1 MNDTAAQKSIFLIKM
16 EEDHRWFLRMSV
28 LFGVV
33 FTICLYENLS
43 GITFPLITAVLLL
56 LSCLFLRRTGIR
68 IRRDSLGYAG
78 GILLLGISTCMTDN
92 MFFHFFNI
100 VGIVLLFMMGMIHQ
114 MYEDK
119 EWGFTEYVE
128 KFFVMVGTWV
138 VSIVAPFTQSVNN
151 KEKTEKKSWKI
162 DKNVKA
168 AIAGILAALLFFLI
182 VFPLLFTSDKI
193 FQNMFVKAFQWLDP
207 WMLFREFDLWNLL
220 GILFTFLFGMFGL
233 YSFFAGLFRMNLGEK
248 KESGRGKINYVTGV
262 AFTGVLAAVYLLYA
276 GIQIVYL
283 FLRLD
288 TGLPDGMTYSQ
299 YAHEGFWQLLFVSII
314 NFTAVI
320 ICIRIFED
328 KRILKGLLCIVSL
341 CTCVMIL
348 SAGYRMALYVSEYQL
363 TFLRVLVL
371 WFLGVLMFIF
381 FGVLYF
387 IFRRNFRLFRYITL
401 IVSVCYIGLS
411 LIHVDQRIAE
421 YNIANT
427 QDMNEGDLNYL
438 IYGLSKDAAP
448 ALAQIDLEKAE
459 NLWMISYLDDY
470 FNQIRSE
477 HEAMDLRSW
486 NYSRS
491 SAYRA
496 AEQWNAG

>member
-1 MNDTAAQKSIFLIKM
+1 
-16 EEDHRWFLRMSV
+16 
-28 LFGVV
+28 
-33 FTICLYENLS
+33 
-43 GITFPLITAVLLL
+43 
-56 LSCLFLRRTGIR
+56 
-68 IRRDSLGYAG
+68 
-78 GILLLGISTCMTDN
+78 
-92 MFFHFFNI
+92 
-100 VGIVLLFMMGMIHQ
+100 
-114 MYEDK
+114 
-119 EWGFTEYVE
+119 
-128 KFFVMVGTWV
+128 
-138 VSIVAPFTQSVNN
+138 
-151 KEKTEKKSWKI
+151 
-162 DKNVKA
+162 
-168 AIAGILAALLFFLI
+168 
-182 VFPLLFTSDKI
+182 
-193 FQNMFVKAFQWLDP
+193 
-207 WMLFREFDLWNLL
+207 
-220 GILFTFLFGMFGL
+220 
-233 YSFFAGLFRMNLGEK
+233 MNLGEK

-387 IFRRNFRLFRYITL
+387 IFRRDFRLFRYITL